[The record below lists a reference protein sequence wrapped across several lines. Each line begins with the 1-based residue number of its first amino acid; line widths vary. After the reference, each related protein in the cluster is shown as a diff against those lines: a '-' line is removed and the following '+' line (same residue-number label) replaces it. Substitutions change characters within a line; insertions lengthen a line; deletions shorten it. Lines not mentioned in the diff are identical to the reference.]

1 MDLFEYQA
9 RDLFEKHGMLS
20 KEGNRLAYTTIDGEV
35 LKMFR
40 KGWESNE
47 DGCLDKV
54 MTEFSKKQTNKLSN
68 VADVEQEAA

>member
-1 MDLFEYQA
+1 
-9 RDLFEKHGMLS
+9 
-20 KEGNRLAYTTIDGEV
+20 
-35 LKMFR
+35 MFR

-54 MTEFSKKQTNKLSN
+54 MTEFSKNQTNKLSN